1 MKNFF
6 IVVCFLFIGCTGSI
20 DIQNNF
26 PEYQISLNPP
36 TTNQKIVYHQEDEIK
51 LDYFL
56 FGTIKPNF
64 VPTDYFAMQI
74 NKFKGN
80 GIANLKIQT
89 ETPLNTIVYNSLFPL
104 LANLLTAGSTNLGT
118 KFIVSL
124 APFLYQTEKIKLQ
137 FDIVKTKTND

>member
-6 IVVCFLFIGCTGSI
+6 IVVCFFFISCTGGI
-20 DIQNNF
+20 EIQNNF
-26 PEYQISLNPP
+26 SEYQISLNPP

-74 NKFKGN
+74 KKYNGN
-80 GIANLKIQT
+80 GIANLKIQV
-89 ETPLNTIVYNSLFPL
+89 ETPLNTIIYNSVFPFLVSL
-104 LANLLTAGSTNLGT
+104 LNAGSTNPGA
-118 KFIVSL
+118 IVLVAVS
-124 APFLYQTEKIKLQ
+124 PYLYQTEKIQLQ
-137 FDIVKTKTND
+137 FDIVKTKTNE